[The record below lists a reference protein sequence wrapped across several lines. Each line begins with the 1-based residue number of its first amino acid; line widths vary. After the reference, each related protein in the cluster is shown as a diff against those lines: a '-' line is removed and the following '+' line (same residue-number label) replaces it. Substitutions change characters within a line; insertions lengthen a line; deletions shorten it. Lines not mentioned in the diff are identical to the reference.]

1 MRGKI
6 VVVFFFFVTAKS
18 SCKLCGMKGHSKRFC
33 STVPKSGDDMVLESK
48 KVESKKMESKKME
61 SKKMESKKKLGE
73 EENLVQVAKMEEE
86 VEDEMMKMMK
96 MVKKRTTNFCWTMRF
111 WMMKREHASYRKLLT
126 FTETVCRR
134 LLRLLFTLKTIRRSL
149 EINKIVSVIA
159 LCRDERTTR
168 QAFLLHI
175 DHTQLRD
182 RHLDPHTVDIDNQI
196 HNQPAMTN
204 VAAALA
210 IPNSCT

>member
-1 MRGKI
+1 VVTPRTSVQKAEFRALVKATNLSCPRELMRGKI

-86 VEDEMMKMMK
+86 VEDENDENDEDGEEKDD
-96 MVKKRTTNFCWTMRF
+96 
-111 WMMKREHASYRKLLT
+111 ELL
-126 FTETVCRR
+126 
-134 LLRLLFTLKTIRRSL
+134 L
-149 EINKIVSVIA
+149 
-159 LCRDERTTR
+159 DD
-168 QAFLLHI
+168 AFFG
-175 DHTQLRD
+175 
-182 RHLDPHTVDIDNQI
+182 
-196 HNQPAMTN
+196 
-204 VAAALA
+204 
-210 IPNSCT
+210 